1 MSKEINLQSK
11 EGQSIFSEY
20 SFFCL
25 MRGLFFPKSDNF
37 ESGGIICGTAHEN
50 EQVINKP
57 KARIII
63 CGSPSVGT
71 SIASKIAQLE
81 KVVIVPI
88 KSKQPVLGKIN
99 YIELR

>member
-1 MSKEINLQSK
+1 MSQHISDREKIVQIRLENTLWYLVKYLNYAQKIN
-11 EGQSIFSEY
+11 
-20 SFFCL
+20 
-25 MRGLFFPKSDNF
+25 NF
-37 ESGGIICGTAHEN
+37 ESGGIVCGTDHAN

>member
-1 MSKEINLQSK
+1 MEVL
-11 EGQSIFSEY
+11 
-20 SFFCL
+20 
-25 MRGLFFPKSDNF
+25 
-37 ESGGIICGTAHEN
+37 
-50 EQVINKP
+50 V
-57 KARIII
+57 
-63 CGSPSVGT
+63 VGT